1 MLLVEDHINTAAL
14 DELVAR
20 ALAEEA
26 GAAMVAG
33 QLIPAQTKGF
43 GRIVVKTPGVIA
55 GLAVAQRVF
64 ALLDPSLTFHS
75 LTQDGALIRRGQVA
89 AAITGP
95 MRAILSGERVALN
108 FLQRMSG
115 IATLTRRCVEAVIG
129 THAVI
134 LDACTT
140 APGLRLTDQWAVRL
154 GGGQSRRAGETELAV
169 INDNHR
175 VIAGGLNAA
184 VDTLRAGLNSRPAS
198 IAVEVNTLAQLV
210 EALESGVDWIRLDGM
225 GLTTMRRAVVLT
237 NHRTPLEACGNIPLD
252 AVSAIAATGV
262 DYIAVDA
269 LTHSA
274 RALDISLELEPSGP

>member
-1 MLLVEDHINTAAL
+1 MLLVSDHIDTATL

-20 ALAEEA
+20 ALAEDS
-26 GAAMVAG
+26 GAADVAG
-33 QLIPAQTKGF
+33 LLIPAQAKGF
-43 GRIVVKTPGVIA
+43 GRIVVKTPGVVA

-64 ALLDPSLTFHS
+64 AALDPSLTFHS
-75 LTQDGALIRRGQVA
+75 LTQDGALVRRGQVA

-95 MRAILSGERVALN
+95 MRAILDGERVALN

-115 IATLTRRCVEAVIG
+115 IASLTRRCVEVVIG

-154 GGGQSRRAGETELAV
+154 GGGHSRRDGPAGLAV
-169 INDNHR
+169 INNNHS
-175 VIAGGLNAA
+175 VVAGSLSAA
-184 VDTLRAGLNSRPAS
+184 VNSLRALMGNRLTP
-198 IAVEVNTLAQLV
+198 IGVEVNSLAQLI
-210 EALESGVDWIRLDGM
+210 EALELGVDWIRLDSM

-252 AVSAIAATGV
+252 AVGAIAATGV

-274 RALDISLELEPSGP
+274 RALDISLELELSGP